1 MVSPLRVSGL
11 VLATALLGACNHGG
25 DHSRTTS
32 VSRHLSIAD
41 NGDVIAYA
49 RDGSTARISVAGDLE
64 IAGKPVTVSS
74 AGRKRLQGY
83 RSDALAL
90 RHDAIATGKAGVQTG
105 LHALDA
111 VAKGLASGDTDSI
124 DSEVN
129 SRAGKVDA
137 LAHTVC
143 QDLARLYA
151 DQGQVT
157 AAIPAFRPYAT
168 IERHEVSDCHTD

>member
-1 MVSPLRVSGL
+1 MSPLRMFGL

-32 VSRHLSIAD
+32 VFQHLSIAD
-41 NGDVIAYA
+41 NGDVIAHA
-49 RDGSTARISVAGDLE
+49 RDGSTARISAAGDLD
-64 IAGKPVTVSS
+64 ISGKPVTVSPT
-74 AGRKRLQGY
+74 GRERLQSY
-83 RSDALAL
+83 RADTLAL
-90 RHDAIATGKAGVQTG
+90 RHDAIATGKAGMQTG

-111 VAKGLASGDTDSI
+111 VAKGLASGNTDSI

-129 SRAGKVDA
+129 SRASKVDA

-143 QDLARLYA
+143 HDLARLYA

-168 IERHEVSDCHTD
+168 IEPHEVSDCHTD

>member
-1 MVSPLRVSGL
+1 MSPLRVLGL

-32 VSRHLSIAD
+32 VFQHLSIAD
-41 NGDVIAYA
+41 NGDVVAHA
-49 RDGSTARISVAGDLE
+49 RDGSAARISAAGDLE
-64 IAGKPVTVSS
+64 IGGKPVMATASQ
-74 AGRKRLQGY
+74 RRLLQSY
-83 RSDALAL
+83 HANALAL
-90 RHDAIATGKAGVQTG
+90 RNDAAATGEAGMQTG

-129 SRAGKVDA
+129 GRARKVDA

-151 DQGQVT
+151 DQEQVT
-157 AAIPAFRPYAT
+157 TAIPAFRPYAT
-168 IERHEVSDCHTD
+168 IEPHEASDCHVD